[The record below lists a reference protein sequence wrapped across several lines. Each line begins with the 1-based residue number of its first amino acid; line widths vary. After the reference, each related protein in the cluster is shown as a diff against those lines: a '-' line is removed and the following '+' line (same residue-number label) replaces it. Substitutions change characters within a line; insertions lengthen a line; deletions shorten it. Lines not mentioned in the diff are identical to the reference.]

1 MCACHYIYMSG
12 NLVQFSSVAQ
22 SCPTLCNPMDCS
34 TPGFPVY
41 HQLLNITQIHVY
53 PVPLCCP
60 LLLPSSVFP
69 SIRILFSESS
79 LHIRW
84 PKYWNFNFSISP
96 LTEYSG
102 LISSGLIVWSDWLFV
117 QETLKSLLEPH
128 NSKASGLQHSVFSM
142 VQLSHPYMTAE
153 KTIDLSVWTFINK
166 MMSL

>member
-1 MCACHYIYMSG
+1 MRTKENISVAPWMESRVGHGGYIKSMRILITY
-12 NLVQFSSVAQ
+12 QFSSVTQ
-22 SCPTLCNPMDCS
+22 SYPTLCNPMDCS

-96 LTEYSG
+96 FTEYSG
-102 LISSGLIVWSDWLFV
+102 LISSGLIV
-117 QETLKSLLEPH
+117 
-128 NSKASGLQHSVFSM
+128 
-142 VQLSHPYMTAE
+142 
-153 KTIDLSVWTFINK
+153 
-166 MMSL
+166 